1 MPVEL
6 PAPIANYI
14 DAENRHDAEAMALCF
29 SEDATVRDEG
39 RTIRGLEAIKQ
50 WKAETAKK
58 YRHTMEPLACKP
70 QGDEIV
76 VTSRLAGNFPGSPIE
91 LEFVFTLE
99 NEKISSLDILS

>member
-6 PAPIANYI
+6 PAPITAYI
-14 DAENRHDAEAMALCF
+14 DAENRHDVEAVALCF
-29 SEDATVRDEG
+29 AEDATVRDEG
-39 RTIRGLEAIKQ
+39 RTIEGLAAIRQ

-58 YRHTMEPLACKP
+58 YRHTIEPLACKRE
-70 QGDEIV
+70 DDRTV
-76 VTSRLAGNFPGSPIE
+76 VTNRLVGNVPGSPIE